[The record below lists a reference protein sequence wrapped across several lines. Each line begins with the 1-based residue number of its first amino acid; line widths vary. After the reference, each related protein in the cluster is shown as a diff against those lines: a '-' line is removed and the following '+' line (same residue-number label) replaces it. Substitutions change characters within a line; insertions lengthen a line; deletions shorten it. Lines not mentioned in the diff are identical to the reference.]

1 MNTMNDILRLKA
13 AEDFLKEASQNYG
26 KPEANVEKI
35 RDLKNQL
42 KKSGQ
47 NFGLN
52 GKPISFLLGKWCCVY
67 EYVEGVMVKFETI
80 NYKVPTDVAMYISI
94 DADKLLLNPRQIEE
108 YPVFYEDYLLRY
120 YNDIIGEVHE
130 KFSGTDKL
138 ERLKT
143 KIQIQ
148 KPDCRI
154 VRRSGLLYRKEKE
167 VFVMK
172 LLVLF
177 PSGSGISILGEKMS
191 KMITGILQAVVDG
204 GLFIDRKDMQDK
216 LECYKKQIQIRH
228 FCKEN
233 GFVAFVADGSIL
245 PRKGESEKPLKT
257 ALAFQT
263 PESLKVTI
271 PFSDGSVLSGMGIAK
286 GITVITG
293 AGFSGKTTLLEA
305 INAGIYNHIAGD
317 GREYVVSDGSLTVT
331 NAEDG
336 RYVANEDVSLFFS
349 NIPFHDI
356 KHFSTTHASGSV
368 SQAANIIEALS
379 GGCKLLTMDEDKCAT
394 NFMIRDSL
402 IRTIVKKEVII
413 PLTDRL
419 KTLVENMDISVIM
432 VIGGSGEY
440 LKIADTVIMMESYE
454 AQDVTENVK
463 RLKLHSECEEKDNPY
478 IPSRELQ
485 IKGGAMQLLAVRTLC
500 TQDSKKVFCGNNVA
514 DLTALDAIT
523 NNEQLHSLARIMRK
537 VYSDCNEGTKDI
549 NALSEECVNQL
560 FLELEGEQTEE
571 NTGYRGWWFEEI
583 RREDVKMCFN
593 RMKCL

>member
-1 MNTMNDILRLKA
+1 M
-13 AEDFLKEASQNYG
+13 
-26 KPEANVEKI
+26 
-35 RDLKNQL
+35 
-42 KKSGQ
+42 
-47 NFGLN
+47 
-52 GKPISFLLGKWCCVY
+52 
-67 EYVEGVMVKFETI
+67 
-80 NYKVPTDVAMYISI
+80 
-94 DADKLLLNPRQIEE
+94 
-108 YPVFYEDYLLRY
+108 
-120 YNDIIGEVHE
+120 
-130 KFSGTDKL
+130 
-138 ERLKT
+138 
-143 KIQIQ
+143 
-148 KPDCRI
+148 
-154 VRRSGLLYRKEKE
+154 
-167 VFVMK
+167 
-172 LLVLF
+172 
-177 PSGSGISILGEKMS
+177 
-191 KMITGILQAVVDG
+191 
-204 GLFIDRKDMQDK
+204 
-216 LECYKKQIQIRH
+216 
-228 FCKEN
+228 
-233 GFVAFVADGSIL
+233 
-245 PRKGESEKPLKT
+245 
-257 ALAFQT
+257 
-263 PESLKVTI
+263 
-271 PFSDGSVLSGMGIAK
+271 
-286 GITVITG
+286 
-293 AGFSGKTTLLEA
+293 
-305 INAGIYNHIAGD
+305 
-317 GREYVVSDGSLTVT
+317 SDGSLTVT

-419 KTLVENMDISVIM
+419 KTLVANMDISAIM

-463 RLKLHSECEEKDNPY
+463 MLKLHSECEEKDNPY

-500 TQDSKKVFCGNNVA
+500 TQDSKKVFCGNYVA

-560 FLELEGEQTEE
+560 FLELEGEQKEE